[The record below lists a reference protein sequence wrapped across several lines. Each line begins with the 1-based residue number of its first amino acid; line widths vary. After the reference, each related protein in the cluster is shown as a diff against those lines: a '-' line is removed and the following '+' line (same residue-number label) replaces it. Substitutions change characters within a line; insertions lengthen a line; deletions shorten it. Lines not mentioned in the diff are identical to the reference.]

1 MSYCLQTDE
10 PVASGIRRIAREQLA
25 GALCQISQVTDGK
38 EAAAV
43 HATRKH
49 IKKIRALLRL
59 IRQEIGQGI
68 FQEEDQRAR
77 GVARA
82 FSGSRDARVQLQLLE
97 KLASSSPPGQCGLL
111 KNQLGAG
118 KGNGGDMLIA
128 SARDNARR
136 ERLCRR
142 SAIGWKAGRWMIWGW
157 TISAARYAARI
168 GVAEKACAAR
178 ARNRPPKIST
188 PYANG

>member
-59 IRQEIGQGI
+59 VRQEIGAGD
-68 FQEEDQRAR
+68 FRGRRPTGAGRGARFLGLARCPRAAAI
-77 GVARA
+77 AR
-82 FSGSRDARVQLQLLE
+82 E
-97 KLASSSPPGQCGLL
+97 TASSSPPGQCGLL
-111 KNQLGAG
+111 KNQLGARER
-118 KGNGGDMLIA
+118 NGGAYRSLRPA
-128 SARDNARR
+128 TTRG
-136 ERLCRR
+136 EKRLCSR
-142 SAIGWKAGRWMIWGW
+142 SAIGWKAGRWMISGW
-157 TISAARYAARI
+157 TISAAPYGARI

-188 PYANG
+188 LCANG